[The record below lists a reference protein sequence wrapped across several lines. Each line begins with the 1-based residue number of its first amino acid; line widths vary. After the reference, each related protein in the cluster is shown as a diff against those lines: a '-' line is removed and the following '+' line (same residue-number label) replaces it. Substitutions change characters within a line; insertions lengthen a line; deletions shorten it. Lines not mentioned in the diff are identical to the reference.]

1 MRGDAPECA
10 CDEGWTGIN
19 CNVCTQDK
27 ACDPL
32 METKDG
38 GVCYQMGEVVD
49 QNHQMCDVTN
59 KQILAILEG
68 KIPQVT
74 FSCKKETG
82 NCDFQC
88 TWFSIEEILYR
99 LVLTRNK
106 QSTSIKGSHSSAIS
120 KDAHPA
126 PNSPTRRTAPN
137 TNATN

>member
-1 MRGDAPECA
+1 MRGDAPQCE
-10 CDEGWTGIN
+10 CDEGWTGVN
-19 CNVCTQDK
+19 CNVCTHDK

-49 QNHQMCDVTN
+49 QNYQMCDVTN

-74 FSCKKETG
+74 FSCKKEAG

-88 TWFSIEEILYR
+88 M
-99 LVLTRNK
+99 
-106 QSTSIKGSHSSAIS
+106 
-120 KDAHPA
+120 
-126 PNSPTRRTAPN
+126 
-137 TNATN
+137 